1 MKTRSR
7 FLLAFALT
15 ALLVPRAAAAQI
27 SDRDLGEQVIDKVVT
42 YANFSIFDDVSVS
55 VDNRNVTLVG
65 SVTTPLKKD
74 EIAKRVAKVDGIRTL
89 TNNIQVLPVSM
100 LDDDLRMRIA
110 RAIYNN
116 NAFWKYANMAQP
128 PIHIVI
134 ENGHVTLTGVV
145 NNETERTLA
154 YALAQVPG
162 TFSVKNDL
170 KLDRK

>member
-1 MKTRSR
+1 MKTRF
-7 FLLAFALT
+7 FLFALMAL

-27 SDRDLGEQVIDKVVT
+27 SDRDLGEKVIDKVVT
-42 YANFSIFDDVSVS
+42 YANFTIFDDVSVS
-55 VDNRNVTLVG
+55 VENRNVTLVG

-74 EIAKRVAKVDGIRTL
+74 EIGQRVAKVDGMRSF

-100 LDDDLRMRIA
+100 LDDDLRFRIS

-134 ENGHVTLTGVV
+134 DNGHVTLTGYV

-170 KLDRK
+170 KLDKGR

>member
-1 MKTRSR
+1 MKTRMLL
-7 FLLAFALT
+7 LLACALV
-15 ALLVPRAAAAQI
+15 ALGPRVAAAQI
-27 SDRDLGEQVIDKVVT
+27 SDQDLGEKVIDKVVT
-42 YANFSIFDDVSVS
+42 YPNFSIFDDVSVS
-55 VDNRNVTLVG
+55 VDNRNVTLIG

-74 EIAKRVAKVDGIRTL
+74 EIAKRVAKVDGMRSF

-100 LDDDLRMRIA
+100 MDDDLRMRVA

-134 ENGHVTLTGVV
+134 ENGHVTLTGYV
-145 NNETERTLA
+145 NNEMERTLA

-170 KLDRK
+170 KLDRGR